1 MTKADAVYMVKGWKY
16 LDPDVVE
23 GLIMAIGSKEIP
35 NDDKAIA
42 MVIGT
47 FIKGQLEL
55 CRKTF
60 DFAMICNCCRSGR
73 ELFANLNQ
81 LSVPP
86 DCRTDCEYYVY
97 GQGY

>member
-1 MTKADAVYMVKGWKY
+1 MTKADAVSMVNRWKF
-16 LDPDVVE
+16 LDPPIRE
-23 GLIMAIGSKEIP
+23 GLIMAIGSREIP

-47 FIKGQLEL
+47 FLKGQLDL
-55 CRKTF
+55 YRKSF
-60 DFAMICNCCRSGR
+60 DFVMICNCCRSGR

-86 DCRTDCEYYVY
+86 DCRADCEYYVY